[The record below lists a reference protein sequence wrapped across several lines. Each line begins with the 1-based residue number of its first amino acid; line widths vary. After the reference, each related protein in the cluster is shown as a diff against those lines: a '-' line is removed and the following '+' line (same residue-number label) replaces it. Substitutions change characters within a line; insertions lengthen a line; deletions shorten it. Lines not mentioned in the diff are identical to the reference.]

1 MSTTAMREEKS
12 LFAPTRREVCLATT
26 TTERRTLSNRSF
38 FKYVKSTSPQT
49 DGAGFI
55 GMVGFDGSM
64 ATMENNIAIGGSR
77 RKTGTGKRWGGL
89 PICKQKEI
97 EHRDRIRAEELL

>member
-38 FKYVKSTSPQT
+38 QICDKSTSPQT

-64 ATMENNIAIGGSR
+64 ATWMEITLQSGKQE
-77 RKTGTGKRWGGL
+77 KTGHREVLERPTDL
-89 PICKQKEI
+89 QQKEI
-97 EHRDRIRAEELL
+97 RTPRSNSG